1 MKVWK
6 TKNGYNIFRVVT
18 GRSNA
23 YLVSYRG
30 MNILVDTSTRFS
42 YARLIKKVRSILTDR
57 EQVDI
62 LVLTHTHFDHC
73 QNAARLRRDEGSI
86 ILGSKYESTFT
97 IKGYTPIP
105 KGTLPFSKFVSRVGG
120 FLGSLCFSYPL
131 FSLDIE
137 VDQNYNFNDYG
148 LNLQI
153 VSTPGHS
160 VGSISLT
167 VDDEIAIVGDAMFGF
182 FKDSILPPFA
192 DNKQTMIHSWKKL
205 YESGC
210 RLFLPGHGSSIERE
224 LVSKE
229 IVRVSKIFSS
239 KSI

>member
-6 TKNGYNIFRVVT
+6 TKNGYNIFRVIT

-86 ILGSKYESTFT
+86 ILGSKYESTLP
-97 IKGYTPIP
+97 IKG
-105 KGTLPFSKFVSRVGG
+105 
-120 FLGSLCFSYPL
+120 
-131 FSLDIE
+131 
-137 VDQNYNFNDYG
+137 
-148 LNLQI
+148 
-153 VSTPGHS
+153 
-160 VGSISLT
+160 
-167 VDDEIAIVGDAMFGF
+167 
-182 FKDSILPPFA
+182 
-192 DNKQTMIHSWKKL
+192 
-205 YESGC
+205 
-210 RLFLPGHGSSIERE
+210 
-224 LVSKE
+224 
-229 IVRVSKIFSS
+229 
-239 KSI
+239 